1 MGIQQSQSSNF
12 ALNARDAKKR
22 AALQAGIDEALI
34 SSVVDR
40 VYGRVRNDPLLGPI
54 FLKYVQQWDEHLE
67 RMKRFWRSV
76 MHNSGE
82 YNGRPMPKHVAIEG
96 LDDTHFERWLR
107 LFYETLREL
116 APSEAAIQQFGSK
129 ARTIADSL
137 LTGIALHHRGLIGS
151 KAGRN
156 LPHV

>member
-1 MGIQQSQSSNF
+1 MGIRQSQSSHF
-12 ALNARDAKKR
+12 ALNARSAKR
-22 AALQAGIDEALI
+22 RVALEIGIDEALI
-34 SSVVDR
+34 SRVVDR
-40 VYGRVRNDPLLGPI
+40 FYGKVRADPLLGPI
-54 FLKYVQQWDEHLE
+54 FLTHVQQWDDHLE

-96 LDDTHFERWLR
+96 LDDRHFERWLR
-107 LFYETLREL
+107 LFYETLHEL

-129 ARTIADSL
+129 ARTIADSI
-137 LTGIALHHRGLIGS
+137 LTGIALHHRGIIGS
-151 KAGRN
+151 KAGKD